1 MLETENRKNYC
12 KQNYSEIFFTRFFQF
27 KDQTQGSA
35 QYRQAIYHW
44 KALFAENLIGPI
56 VIFLCHVT
64 LRHSREKLQIHSLG
78 LKMKHA

>member
-1 MLETENRKNYC
+1 MVIQAPLIKNFSYG
-12 KQNYSEIFFTRFFQF
+12 EALF

>member
-1 MLETENRKNYC
+1 MTLTIIY
-12 KQNYSEIFFTRFFQF
+12 YLL

-56 VIFLCHVT
+56 VIFLYHVT